1 MIARSVLRRVVGSR
15 LAPRHGQVIRSFTE
29 KNHPKPQADGQD
41 DKVRS
46 GVSDPNSSTHGFDPL
61 KPRKPLSRVALGDP
75 ESSKARISRGTNA
88 PSSRS
93 IWLGAAILIVG
104 GGGLTWLFKREK
116 RRIEIRRMEREHQ
129 GVGKPRIG
137 GPFELVDQN
146 GNKFTDEDLKGK
158 FSMIYFGFSL
168 CPDICPEE
176 LEVMTYVINKANTNG
191 QKQLQPLFVTCDP
204 WRDTPE
210 VLKEYLKDF
219 HPDIIG
225 LTGTYD
231 QIKNICKQYRVYFS
245 TPPNVKPTDNYLVD
259 HSIFFYLMD
268 PEGNFIDVLGRN
280 YTGPEAAT
288 KVKGHIDAW
297 RPTGSDDRS
306 WFQKLFS

>member
-1 MIARSVLRRVVGSR
+1 MITGIMLRRTLGLRVSPVARRAILRGFS
-15 LAPRHGQVIRSFTE
+15 S
-29 KNHPKPQADGQD
+29 KPDTPPEREEREVQ
-41 DKVRS
+41 S
-46 GVSDPNSSTHGFDPL
+46 GVEDPNSAVHGFDPL
-61 KPRKPLSRVALGDP
+61 KPRKPLSRMALGDP
-75 ESSKARISRGTNA
+75 KTAKARISKGKNA
-88 PSSRS
+88 PSPGS
-93 IWLGAAILIVG
+93 IWMGAAVLIVG
-104 GGGLTWLFKREK
+104 GSGLMWLFKREK
-116 RRIEIRRMEREHQ
+116 QRIEIRRMEREHQ
-129 GVGKPRIG
+129 GVGKPKIG

-146 GNKFTDEDLKGK
+146 GNRFTDDNLKGK

-176 LEVMTYVINKANTNG
+176 LEIMTHVLNKVNANG
-191 QKQLQPLFVTCDP
+191 EKRLQPLFVTCDP

-219 HPDIIG
+219 HPDIVG

-231 QIKNICKQYRVYFS
+231 QVKNVCKQYRVYFS
-245 TPPNVKPTDNYLVD
+245 TPPNVKPGDNYLVD

-268 PEGNFIDVLGRN
+268 PEGNFIDVMGRN
-280 YTGPEAAT
+280 YTGPEAAE
-288 KVKGHIDAW
+288 KVKGHLDAW